1 MCGGGGGF
9 LGDILNPVGAALRE
23 ADAPRW
29 VGDVQQYADDILN
42 PQNRGGRIIGNIADN
57 KVGGWEGLDQLVDI
71 PKPGAASKGTD
82 QGMVDYGFRKVGD
95 YQPQWF
101 KDTMSTLGT
110 GIGGY
115 LYGPGG
121 AAAMAGLASK
131 AQQGSDPNRRD
142 YQAGFQNAGTAAA
155 MVYAA
160 SAAGEALG
168 GAGSAP
174 SGSESSFQV
183 DSSLA
188 PTSDYTGGQYFN
200 VDQSLAPTSD
210 VAGGYGLDPSYAQ
223 GDYFNADTFL
233 APLDSPP
240 PVPQTPEDV
249 SFLQQIINNPK
260 TTEIAK
266 LLAKQALK
274 MAVQYGTQG
283 LMGNMQT
290 FTPQQAPQIN
300 TNYSGIPTS
309 QFANAGMISEPT
321 SYTDPTWRPGVTD
334 VNTAPT
340 NPNYATDYSLQKQK
354 EVENKR
360 KMEDITKFN
369 PDAYLANY
377 YA

>member
-1 MCGGGGGF
+1 MSYLGGKAGEGFGGSGT
-9 LGDILNPVGAALRE
+9 
-23 ADAPRW
+23 APT
-29 VGDVQQYADDILN
+29 
-42 PQNRGGRIIGNIADN
+42 
-57 KVGGWEGLDQLVDI
+57 
-71 PKPGAASKGTD
+71 PGANGEYFQAD
-82 QGMVDYGFRKVGD
+82 Q
-95 YQPQWF
+95 
-101 KDTMSTLGT
+101 
-110 GIGGY
+110 
-115 LYGPGG
+115 
-121 AAAMAGLASK
+121 
-131 AQQGSDPNRRD
+131 
-142 YQAGFQNAGTAAA
+142 
-155 MVYAA
+155 
-160 SAAGEALG
+160 
-168 GAGSAP
+168 
-174 SGSESSFQV
+174 
-183 DSSLA
+183 SLA

-210 VAGGYGLDPSYAQ
+210 VAGGDWVDPSYAQ
-223 GDYFNADTFL
+223 GDYFNADTSL

-240 PVPQTPEDV
+240 LVPQTSEDV

-309 QFANAGMISEPT
+309 QFANTGMISEPT